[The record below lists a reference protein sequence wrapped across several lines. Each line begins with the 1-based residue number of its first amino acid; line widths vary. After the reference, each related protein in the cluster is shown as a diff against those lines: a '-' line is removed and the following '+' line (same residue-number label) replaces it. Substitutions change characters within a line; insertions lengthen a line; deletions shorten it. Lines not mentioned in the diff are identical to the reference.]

1 MTVEPPTTEQTEL
14 AAILVQRDGRLERI
28 YSGCLRVYHREDQPD
43 RFALAAHAMREL
55 LAKSPTLNGEEWF
68 RQGDSMGSRVEP
80 VKIANQALKK
90 AGYGDGTA
98 LDAVAGPVRDLLNKV
113 DEFLRWVQ
121 ENRPKNEAK
130 IAKLL
135 SGLSG
140 PGQKLPVDIARAEVK
155 RWKEAQG
162 YFNDVAHHQRETNEA
177 EFLHHMTFIETLL
190 RQRLRPQAVA
200 EHDDIDA
207 LVAEAEHG
215 N

>member
-1 MTVEPPTTEQTEL
+1 MPPTTEQTEL
-14 AAILVQRDGRLERI
+14 VAILVQRNGRLKRI
-28 YSGCLRVYHREDQPD
+28 YSGCLRVYCQEDHPD

-55 LAKSPTLNGEEWF
+55 LAKCPILNGEEQF

-90 AGYGDGTA
+90 AGYAEGTA
-98 LDAVAGPVRDLLNKV
+98 LDVVAGAVRELLNKV
-113 DEFLRWVQ
+113 DEFLQWMQ
-121 ENRPKNEAK
+121 ENRPKNETK

-140 PGQKLPVDIARAEVK
+140 PGQKLPVDIAKAEVK
-155 RWKEAQG
+155 QWKAAND
-162 YFNDVAHHQRETNEA
+162 YFNDVAHHQRETNET

-190 RQRLRPQAVA
+190 RQRLRPPAVA
-200 EHDDIDA
+200 DHDDIDA